1 MANATCIERAH
12 KGRKRTRR
20 AARRPDRAQQRTRR
34 GGRQH
39 VKTGHV
45 RARAPR
51 DARARRRLGRSER
64 LRAGG
69 GGQGGGHRRRV
80 AARRRRYPAAPAQDP
95 RGGRAR
101 ALPAA
106 DAAAPPPAAAS
117 PSTSST
123 DRWFDQRATVSVKVL
138 SVGAPSDGAPS
149 DGLGGDALAQ
159 LEDERALTRQ
169 LRARLTAEQDWRRQ
183 FLHQAS
189 AHPSWLAAAKA
200 GADALDAAA
209 AAADEPPRA
218 DAEPL
223 PPPPLP
229 PPLDAPLALEATP
242 AVAHSHKLSP
252 RVVGGELESI
262 AFATPAAVVLTAPAA
277 ARCGC
282 SAPSTPTTEPAY
294 AQEKRPRTPL
304 APLTTGHAA

>member
-1 MANATCIERAH
+1 MSARAH
-12 KGRKRTRR
+12 LVTPG
-20 AARRPDRAQQRTRR
+20 
-34 GGRQH
+34 
-39 VKTGHV
+39 
-45 RARAPR
+45 R
-51 DARARRRLGRSER
+51 DAAL
-64 LRAGG
+64 AGVNVS
-69 GGQGGGHRRRV
+69 QLAEAV
-80 AARRRRYPAAPAQDP
+80 KAADIDAESPLDGAATLLHQLKI
-95 RGGRAR
+95 R
-101 ALPAA
+101 AA
-106 DAAAPPPAAAS
+106 DALARSPPPTPAAPPPAAAS

-138 SVGAPSDGAPS
+138 SVGAPSVGAPS
-149 DGLGGDALAQ
+149 DGLGDDALAQ

-209 AAADEPPRA
+209 AAAAAEPPRA

-229 PPLDAPLALEATP
+229 PPLDAPLTLAATP

-282 SAPSTPTTEPAY
+282 SAPSTPTTEPV
-294 AQEKRPRTPL
+294 KRPRTPL